1 MIWSA
6 SFRRAAA
13 LVAAAALGAAGVHA
27 QTIEITSVPA
37 YGAPGELRGR
47 VTGVDTRTHR
57 VAIYIQIEGSGWWS
71 KPTAQQP
78 AVGIL
83 SDGTFRANV
92 VGGGLDDRATIFC
105 AALLGPGAA
114 APVAQG
120 AGRVPASL
128 APVATAYRERFART
142 VSFAGRT
149 WAVKESPWGVGP
161 GDNAFSAHPG
171 DVFVDSQGRLHLN
184 VRFRDGR
191 WRCAEVFTTEDMGYG
206 TYWFT
211 TETEVED
218 LDDRLTFGAFTWD
231 AHGDDTTIPSWPYRE
246 IDFEDA
252 RWGDP
257 NEPTTSQVVVQ
268 PWEPQGNLRRFTIPD
283 LSADPTLTRIFTWTP
298 NQVEFIA
305 ARGVHAP
312 CIVPAAATIHRSTYT
327 HAPAIGRFVPPEGR
341 ARFRFN
347 LWINGGGAPRNGRT
361 AEVIVSD
368 FRYSPVP
375 GTLVGGCD
383 VNPRQS
389 LVAVSGSTSIGTG
402 LVLGLDNPAGT
413 QPVGTPAALLLG
425 FAPDQDFPCGTL
437 LPGFGL
443 VGPDG
448 ELQVDPGAGLLTY
461 ASGLTWGGP
470 GQRAEVTLPIP
481 RDFLLVGRRLHA
493 LGVFVDPTPGA
504 AVPVGLTDA
513 IEICVRR

>member
-1 MIWSA
+1 MRIWL
-6 SFRRAAA
+6 RRAAA
-13 LVAAAALGAAGVHA
+13 LLLAAVGAAESRA
-27 QTIEITSVPA
+27 QTIEITQVPA
-37 YGAPGELRGR
+37 YGASGELRGR

-57 VAIYIQIEGSGWWS
+57 VAVYIQIEGAGWWS
-71 KPTAQQP
+71 KPSAQQP

-83 SDGTFRANV
+83 GDGTFRANV
-92 VGGGLDDRATIFC
+92 VGGGLDNRATIYC
-105 AALLGPGAA
+105 AALIGPGVP
-114 APVAQG
+114 APIAQG
-120 AGRVPASL
+120 AGRVPESL
-128 APVATAYRERFART
+128 NARAVTYRERYART
-142 VSFAGRT
+142 ISFAGRE
-149 WAVKESPWGVGP
+149 WAVKEAPWGVGP
-161 GDNAFSAHPG
+161 GDNAFSSHTQ
-171 DVFVDSQGRLHLN
+171 DVFVDAQGRLHLT

-191 WRCAEVFTTEDMGYG
+191 WRCAEVFTTENVGYG

-211 TETEVED
+211 TESEVED

-231 AHGDDTTIPSWPYRE
+231 AYGDDTTIPSWPYRE
-246 IDFEDA
+246 IDFEDS
-252 RWGDP
+252 RWGNP
-257 NEPTTSQVVVQ
+257 NEGTTSQVVVQ
-268 PWEPQGNLRRFTIPD
+268 PWEPQGNLQRFTIPD
-283 LSADPTLTRIFTWTP
+283 LSSDPTLTRIFTWTP

-305 ARGVHAP
+305 ARGVRAP
-312 CIVPAAATIHRSTYT
+312 CVVPAATTVHRSTYT

-368 FRYSPVP
+368 FRYSSVP

-389 LVAVSGSTSIGTG
+389 LTAVSGSTSIGTA

-425 FAPDQDFPCGTL
+425 FAPDQDFPCGAS
-437 LPGFGL
+437 LPGLGM
-443 VGPDG
+443 VGPVG
-448 ELQVDPGAGLLTY
+448 ELQVDPAGGLLTY
-461 ASGLTWGGP
+461 ASGLTWAGP
-470 GQRAEVTLPIP
+470 GQPTQVTLPIP
-481 RDFLLVGRRLHA
+481 RDFILVGRRLHA

>member
-1 MIWSA
+1 MIRIGL
-6 SFRRAAA
+6 RRAAA
-13 LVAAAALGAAGVHA
+13 LLLLAALSATESRA

-37 YGAPGELRGR
+37 YGAGGELRGR

-57 VAIYIQIEGSGWWS
+57 VAVYIQIEGAGWWS
-71 KPTAQQP
+71 KPSPQQP

-83 SDGTFRANV
+83 GDGTFRANV
-92 VGGGLDDRATIFC
+92 VGGGLDNRATIFC
-105 AALLGPGAA
+105 AALLGPGAG

-128 APVATAYRERFART
+128 SPVAVTYRERYART
-142 VSFAGRT
+142 VQFAGRE
-149 WAVKESPWGVGP
+149 WAVKEAPYGVGP
-161 GDNAFSAHPG
+161 GDNAFSAHPQ
-171 DVFVDSQGRLHLN
+171 DVHVDAQGRLHLA

-191 WRCAEVFTTEDMGYG
+191 WRCAEVFTTENVGYG

-231 AHGDDTTIPSWPYRE
+231 AFGDDTSIPSWPYRE
-246 IDFEDA
+246 IDFEDS
-252 RWGDP
+252 RWGNP
-257 NEPTTSQVVVQ
+257 NEGTTSQVVVQ
-268 PWEPQGNLRRFTIPD
+268 PWEPQGNLQRFTIPD
-283 LSADPTLTRIFTWTP
+283 LSGDPTLTRIFTWTP

-305 ARGVHAP
+305 ARGVRAP
-312 CIVPAAATIHRSTYT
+312 CVIPASVTVHRSTYT

-347 LWINGGGAPRNGRT
+347 LWINGGGAPRNGQT
-361 AEVIVSD
+361 AEVIVTD

-383 VNPRQS
+383 VNPRKS
-389 LVAVSGSTSIGTG
+389 LRVVSGSTSIGAA

-413 QPVGTPAALLLG
+413 QPAGTPAALMLAL
-425 FAPDQDFPCGTL
+425 APDQDFPCGTA
-437 LPGFGL
+437 LPGLGMI
-443 VGPDG
+443 GPTG
-448 ELQVDPGAGLLTY
+448 ELQVDPAGGLLTF
-461 ASGLTWGGP
+461 ASGLSWSGP
-470 GQRAEVTLPIP
+470 GLPTQVTLPIP

-513 IEICVRR
+513 VEICVRR